1 MIRHNEYD
9 QKGERECRERWW
21 WTWPLQRTSCMLP
34 QQGRHNHGM
43 VHPFPC
49 SDLETAHCSPSLCGV
64 EPAPGLL
71 HRQVAE
77 GKPMVTNISVT
88 ASAAEKSYDFHFEA
102 FKFIFCNCLLGPY
115 AIPFLSISLTISART
130 DLLTLLCVKI
140 PVHPSGC
147 EQQSIPLPR
156 LEAQSRI

>member
-1 MIRHNEYD
+1 MIRKENGNAGSAD
-9 QKGERECRERWW
+9 GE
-21 WTWPLQRTSCMLP
+21 
-34 QQGRHNHGM
+34 HGHCNAHLVCCHSRADTTM
-43 VHPFPC
+43 AWCILFPA
-49 SDLETAHCSPSLCGV
+49 LIWKPHTVLPSLCGV

-115 AIPFLSISLTISART
+115 AIRFLSISLTISART